1 MATIGGRDNFGL
13 FTNGD
18 FRDGTV
24 GQFNFGT
31 FSKAQSFDG
40 LGCVTVTG
48 GGGSTYLGSQF
59 LEVDTSKTYQMITYA
74 KTITRGSTNND
85 LAGGHIGFA
94 CYDKNKTFVD
104 LRNCGGLGNT
114 TLSRAASPG
123 DSIIYLTSNSGW
135 YTGAD
140 VTNQRAYFRLLLFYP
155 STHPD
160 YSTAHQYTRLNNRAY
175 YRMEQTAQGD
185 YAVYIDG
192 NTGSQTNYGSSAA
205 STLPDYGYSLPAGT
219 PVSRGAAGGTFNYAL
234 GAPNYPE
241 GTWTRYA
248 TAPFT
253 GENRN
258 SGTPLRYA
266 TKYIKFMI
274 LRNYNNRTDSP
285 QDHEWALDRIFFGQC
300 LHGRDYRDS
309 L

>member
-48 GGGSTYLGSQF
+48 GNGSTYLGSQF

-74 KTITRGSTNND
+74 KTIARGSTNND

-104 LRNCGGLGNT
+104 LTNCGGLGNT

-140 VTNQRAYFRLLLFYP
+140 VTNQRAYFRILQFFP
-155 STHPD
+155 ASHPD
-160 YSTAHQYTRLNNRAY
+160 YGTAHEYTRFNNRSY

-185 YAVYIDG
+185 WAVYIDA
-192 NTGSQTNYGSSAA
+192 NTSSQFNTYTP
-205 STLPDYGYSLPAGT
+205 STLPNYGYSLPAGT
-219 PVSRGAAGGTFNYAL
+219 PVSRGSAGGTFNYAL

-248 TAPFT
+248 TPPFT
-253 GENRN
+253 GESRN
-258 SGTPLRYA
+258 SGYPFRYA

-274 LRNYNNRTDSP
+274 LRNYNNRNDSP
-285 QDHEWALDRIFFGQC
+285 QDHQWALDRIFFGQC
-300 LHGRDYRDS
+300 LNGRDYRDS